1 MLTFTYNF
9 KKYFPKKEG
18 GVPEQIEGKKGRRVN
33 SFRD

>member
-18 GVPEQIEGKKGRRVN
+18 STPEQMEGRRKK
-33 SFRD
+33 D